1 MTEEDLRVK
10 IGKLEVESD
19 QKEHEIIQYLE
30 KIEQLEDTIMR
41 LELLIPDEDE
51 KSNKKR
57 KKSKDSKSAILIE
70 EKEKEI
76 RDLKDKMGFL
86 RKEKVQLQQKVEQ
99 FIKENP
105 NSTVIRI
112 EEEQK
117 PLEILIKELQDK
129 INKQNFIIRD
139 LQSKLTLNEKLDNNN
154 KLDDTSML
162 NTDQN
167 NDLKKCVYFKNDIIN
182 ELITLIQSQ
191 ETLLSDEIIKS
202 KLQSLQDLNKKLDT
216 QIAKF

>member
-1 MTEEDLRVK
+1 MTEEEFRAR
-10 IGKLEVESD
+10 IGELEVESD

-41 LELLIPDEDE
+41 LELLIPDEEE

-57 KKSKDSKSAILIE
+57 KKSKDSKSAILID

-129 INKQNFIIRD
+129 INKQNFQIKD
-139 LQSKLTLNEKLDNNN
+139 LQSRLD
-154 KLDDTSML
+154 TG
-162 NTDQN
+162 QN
-167 NDLKKCVYFKNDIIN
+167 NGLKKCIDFKDDIIN
-182 ELITLIQSQ
+182 ELITFVQSH
-191 ETLLSDEIIKS
+191 ETLLSDKTIQT
-202 KLQSLQDLNKKLDT
+202 KLKSLQDLNTKLNS

>member
-1 MTEEDLRVK
+1 MTEEEFRDR
-10 IGKLEVESD
+10 ISELERESD
-19 QKEHEIIQYLE
+19 NKEHEIIQYLE

-41 LELLIPDEDE
+41 LELLIPDE
-51 KSNKKR
+51 SNKKR

-70 EKEKEI
+70 EKENEI
-76 RDLKDKMGFL
+76 RELKDRMGFL
-86 RKEKVQLQQKVEQ
+86 RKEKVQLQQKVEL
-99 FIKENP
+99 FTKENP

-112 EEEQK
+112 EEEQQ
-117 PLEILIKELQDK
+117 PLEVLIKELQDK

-139 LQSKLTLNEKLDNNN
+139 LQSQLNLNEKLDNN
-154 KLDDTSML
+154 KLEDTSML
-162 NTDQN
+162 NADQN
-167 NDLKKCVYFKNDIIN
+167 NVLKKCVDFKNDIIN

-202 KLQSLQDLNKKLDT
+202 KLQSLQDLNKKLDD

>member
-1 MTEEDLRVK
+1 MTEEEFRAR
-10 IGKLEVESD
+10 IGELEVESD

-41 LELLIPDEDE
+41 LELLIPDE
-51 KSNKKR
+51 SNKKR
-57 KKSKDSKSAILIE
+57 KKSKDSKSAIHIE

-76 RDLKDKMGFL
+76 RELKDKMGFL

-112 EEEQK
+112 EEEEQ

-129 INKQNFIIRD
+129 INKQNFVIRD
-139 LQSKLTLNEKLDNNN
+139 LQSKLTSNDKLENN
-154 KLDDTSML
+154 KLDDSSML
-162 NTDQN
+162 NMDQHHN
-167 NDLKKCVYFKNDIIN
+167 GLKKCIDFKNDIIN
-182 ELITLIQSQ
+182 ELITFVQSNEILLNDKTIQS
-191 ETLLSDEIIKS
+191 
-202 KLQSLQDLNKKLDT
+202 KLKSLQDLNKKLNT
-216 QIAKF
+216 EIAKF

>member
-1 MTEEDLRVK
+1 MTEEEFRAR
-10 IGKLEVESD
+10 IGELEVESD

-41 LELLIPDEDE
+41 LELLIPDEEE

-76 RDLKDKMGFL
+76 RELKDKMGFL

-129 INKQNFIIRD
+129 INKQNFQIKD
-139 LQSKLTLNEKLDNNN
+139 LQSRLD
-154 KLDDTSML
+154 TG
-162 NTDQN
+162 QN
-167 NDLKKCVYFKNDIIN
+167 NGLKKCIDFKDDIIN
-182 ELITLIQSQ
+182 ELITFVQSH
-191 ETLLSDEIIKS
+191 ETLLSDKTIQT
-202 KLQSLQDLNKKLDT
+202 KLKSLQDLNTKLDT

>member
-1 MTEEDLRVK
+1 MTEEDLRAK
-10 IGKLEVESD
+10 IGKLEVETD

-41 LELLIPDEDE
+41 LELLIPDE
-51 KSNKKR
+51 SNKKR

-112 EEEQK
+112 EEEEQ

-129 INKQNFIIRD
+129 INKQNFVIRD
-139 LQSKLTLNEKLDNNN
+139 LQSKLTSNDKLENN
-154 KLDDTSML
+154 KLDDSSSML
-162 NTDQN
+162 NMDQYN
-167 NDLKKCVYFKNDIIN
+167 GLKKCIDFKNDIIN
-182 ELITLIQSQ
+182 ELITFVQSNEILLNDKTIQS
-191 ETLLSDEIIKS
+191 
-202 KLQSLQDLNKKLDT
+202 KLKSLQDLNKKLNT
-216 QIAKF
+216 EIAKF

>member
-1 MTEEDLRVK
+1 MTEEEFRAR
-10 IGKLEVESD
+10 IGELEVETD

-30 KIEQLEDTIMR
+30 KIEQLEDNIMR
-41 LELLIPDEDE
+41 LELLIPDE
-51 KSNKKR
+51 SNKKR
-57 KKSKDSKSAILIE
+57 KKSKDSKSAILID

-112 EEEQK
+112 EEEEQ

-129 INKQNFIIRD
+129 INKQNFVIRD
-139 LQSKLTLNEKLDNNN
+139 LQSQLTSHDKLENN
-154 KLDDTSML
+154 KLDDSTML
-162 NTDQN
+162 NMDQN
-167 NDLKKCVYFKNDIIN
+167 NGLKKCIDFKNDIIN
-182 ELITLIQSQ
+182 ELITFVQSN
-191 ETLLSDEIIKS
+191 ETLLNDKTIQS
-202 KLQSLQDLNKKLDT
+202 KLKSIQDLNNKLNT